1 MKPGDFAA
9 NIHTKSMTTT
19 AEKTAIQRSLAQLG
33 PGLLMAGAAIGVSHL
48 VQSTR
53 AGAMYGWGALIFVLL
68 ANLMK
73 YPFYEY
79 GHRYA
84 AASGQNL
91 IQAYRQQGKR
101 FFVPFLIV
109 SAISAVGSF
118 AVDAFVAA
126 MLLQYLLFPQVSAT
140 VLAVGVLLF
149 CWGLIALGR
158 YRLFEQITKWCVIF
172 LSVATIA
179 AVMMAVFTELST
191 FWLDSS
197 DAIALHPSASASL
210 ASANSV
216 SANST
221 VLESISAA
229 SDKEVAYTTTHSR
242 ESVFS
247 WSAVPFLIA
256 FMGWMPGG
264 LELSVWQSLWVQ
276 ADGEARKEANEPLV
290 SPSQASFDFNVG
302 YVLTV
307 VLACLF
313 LVLGTLTLPAEGMAT
328 EPAEFAGQL
337 IGMYTNYM
345 GDWAEP
351 MIGLCALAAIFST
364 TFTVVDAFPRTL
376 EAGLYE
382 LRPQIR
388 ESELPIRHIFS
399 FAFILLAALLLSIF
413 TAGFEPL
420 INAITI
426 IAFVAAPFYAWLN
439 MRSIQT
445 LKDAA
450 QPEPWISRLAWVGL
464 VYLAGFSLL
473 FVGLEVLAY

>member
-1 MKPGDFAA
+1 
-9 NIHTKSMTTT
+9 MTP
-19 AEKTAIQRSLAQLG
+19 AVEARSKFSLAQLG

-91 IQAYRQQGKR
+91 IQAYRQAGKR
-101 FFVPFLIV
+101 FFIPFLIISV
-109 SAISAVGSF
+109 ISAIGSF

-126 MLLQYLLFPQVSAT
+126 MLLQYLWLSQVPAN

-149 CWGLIALGR
+149 CWGLIAIGR
-158 YRLFEQITKWCVIF
+158 YRLFEQITKWCVIL
-172 LSVATIA
+172 LSIATLG
-179 AVMMAVFTELST
+179 AVVMAVSAVVLPALSAGIE
-191 FWLDSS
+191 SS
-197 DAIALHPSASASL
+197 
-210 ASANSV
+210 
-216 SANST
+216 ST
-221 VLESISAA
+221 VEAA
-229 SDKEVAYTTTHSR
+229 MEVVDTTIPERS
-242 ESVFS
+242 SVFS
-247 WSAVPFLIA
+247 WSALPFIVA

-276 ADGEARKEANEPLV
+276 ADGEDRGDRTSAQE
-290 SPSQASFDFNVG
+290 ASFDFNFG

-313 LVLGTLTLPAEGMAT
+313 LTLGTLTLPEQGLAS

-337 IGMYTNYM
+337 IGMYTSYI
-345 GDWAEP
+345 GVWAEP
-351 MIGLCALAAIFST
+351 VIGLCVIAAIFST

-382 LRPQIR
+382 LLPNAR
-388 ESELPIRHIFS
+388 ERTFPIKQAIALTLIALS
-399 FAFILLAALLLSIF
+399 GLLLTVF

-420 INAITI
+420 IDTITI

-445 LKDAA
+445 LDAAA
-450 QPEPWISRLAWVGL
+450 QPESWIKRLAVVGFL
-464 VYLAGFSLL
+464 YLLGFSLV
-473 FVGLEVLAY
+473 FIGLQLIG

>member
-1 MKPGDFAA
+1 
-9 NIHTKSMTTT
+9 MTPTV
-19 AEKTAIQRSLAQLG
+19 ESNRLKFSLGQLG

-53 AGAMYGWGALIFVLL
+53 AGALYGWGALIFVLL

-101 FFVPFLIV
+101 FFIPFLAISV
-109 SAISAVGSF
+109 ISAVGSF

-140 VLAVGVLLF
+140 VLAIGVLLF
-149 CWGLIALGR
+149 CWLLIAVGR
-158 YRLFEQITKWCVIF
+158 YRLFEQITQWCVIL
-172 LSVATIA
+172 LSVATIGALMA
-179 AVMMAVFTELST
+179 AVYAAMPALN
-191 FWLDSS
+191 DPINGQ
-197 DAIALHPSASASL
+197 AIAHPL
-210 ASANSV
+210 
-216 SANST
+216 
-221 VLESISAA
+221 ISAT
-229 SDKEVAYTTTHSR
+229 SSTM
-242 ESVFS
+242 ESVQIVADTTKTDRGSIFS
-247 WSAVPFLIA
+247 WAAVPFLIA

-276 ADGEARKEANEPLV
+276 ADGEDRGEAT
-290 SPSQASFDFNVG
+290 SMTAASFDFNFG

-313 LVLGTLTLPAEGMAT
+313 LALGTLTLPGEGMSV

-337 IGMYTNYM
+337 VGMYTQSI
-345 GDWAEP
+345 GQWAEP
-351 MIGLCALAAIFST
+351 VIGFCAIAAIFST

-376 EAGLYE
+376 EASLHE
-382 LRPQIR
+382 LWPQTKA
-388 ESELPIRHIFS
+388 STWPIKQAI
-399 FAFILLAALLLSIF
+399 ALTLIALAGLLLTVF

-420 INAITI
+420 INTITI
-426 IAFVAAPFYAWLN
+426 IAFVFAPFYAWLN
-439 MRSIQT
+439 MRSIRT
-445 LKDAA
+445 LDEAA
-450 QPEPWISRLAWVGL
+450 QPQRWLARLATVGF
-464 VYLAGFSLL
+464 VYLSGFSLV
-473 FVGLEVLAY
+473 FIAFQFA

>member
-1 MKPGDFAA
+1 
-9 NIHTKSMTTT
+9 MTP
-19 AEKTAIQRSLAQLG
+19 AVENRSRFSLAQLG

-53 AGAMYGWGALIFVLL
+53 AGAVYGWGALLFVLL

-101 FFVPFLIV
+101 FFVPFLAISIV
-109 SAISAVGSF
+109 SAIGSF

-126 MLLQYLLFPQVSAT
+126 MLLQYLWLPQVSVT

-149 CWGLIALGR
+149 CWGLIAVGR
-158 YRLFEQITKWCVIF
+158 YRLFEQITKWCVIL
-172 LSVATIA
+172 LSVATVGAVVMAVSA
-179 AVMMAVFTELST
+179 AVAPTLLGETSSST
-191 FWLDSS
+191 
-197 DAIALHPSASASL
+197 
-210 ASANSV
+210 
-216 SANST
+216 
-221 VLESISAA
+221 LEVAAGISAA
-229 SDKEVAYTTTHSR
+229 IPARNSI
-242 ESVFS
+242 FS
-247 WSAVPFLIA
+247 WSALPFIVA

-276 ADGEARKEANEPLV
+276 ADGEESGVRTPMQA
-290 SPSQASFDFNVG
+290 ASFDFNFG

-313 LVLGTLTLPAEGMAT
+313 LALGTLTLPEQGLAS

-337 IGMYTNYM
+337 IGMYTSYI
-345 GDWAEP
+345 GAWAEP
-351 MIGLCALAAIFST
+351 VIGLCAIAAIFST

-382 LRPQIR
+382 LLPGAK
-388 ESELPIRHIFS
+388 ESTFPVKQAIALTLITLS
-399 FAFILLAALLLSIF
+399 GCLLTVF

-420 INAITI
+420 IDTITI

-439 MRSIQT
+439 MRSIKT
-445 LKDAA
+445 LDEAD
-450 QPEPWISRLAWVGL
+450 QPKRWLKQLATVGFI
-464 VYLAGFSLL
+464 YLSGFSLV
-473 FVGLEVLAY
+473 FVALQLLKPSL

>member
-1 MKPGDFAA
+1 
-9 NIHTKSMTTT
+9 
-19 AEKTAIQRSLAQLG
+19 
-33 PGLLMAGAAIGVSHL
+33 MAGAAIGVSHL

-101 FFVPFLIV
+101 FFIPFLVISV
-109 SAISAVGSF
+109 ISAVGSF

-126 MLLQYLLFPQVSAT
+126 MLLQYLLFPGVSAT

-149 CWGLIALGR
+149 CWALIAVGR
-158 YRLFEQITKWCVIF
+158 YRLFEQITKWCVIL
-172 LSVATIA
+172 LSVATVGALVA
-179 AVMMAVFTELST
+179 AVYAAVLPA
-191 FWLDSS
+191 LNGQ
-197 DAIALHPSASASL
+197 AIAQPL
-210 ASANSV
+210 V
-216 SANST
+216 GST
-221 VLESISAA
+221 SIVLEASGEAAKLVADTTKEASGSI
-229 SDKEVAYTTTHSR
+229 
-242 ESVFS
+242 FS
-247 WSAVPFLIA
+247 WSAVPFLVA

-276 ADGEARKEANEPLV
+276 ADGKDRGKPTAMAE
-290 SPSQASFDFNVG
+290 ASFDFNFG

-313 LVLGTLTLPAEGMAT
+313 LALGTLTLPGQGMSS

-337 IGMYTNYM
+337 VGMYTKSI
-345 GDWAEP
+345 GQWAEP
-351 MIGLCALAAIFST
+351 MIGFCAIAAIFST

-376 EAGLYE
+376 EAGLHE
-382 LRPQIR
+382 LFPRTRAITF
-388 ESELPIRHIFS
+388 PIRQAI
-399 FAFILLAALLLSIF
+399 ALTLIALAGLLLTVF

-420 INAITI
+420 INTITI
-426 IAFVAAPFYAWLN
+426 IAFVFAPFYAWLN
-439 MRSIQT
+439 MRSIST
-445 LKDAA
+445 LAEED
-450 QPEPWISRLAWVGL
+450 QPKPWLSRLAIVGL
-464 VYLAGFSLL
+464 LYLSGFSLIFMVL
-473 FVGLEVLAY
+473 QFVYPL

>member
-1 MKPGDFAA
+1 MLVIYGTFMTPAVEGDSR
-9 NIHTKSMTTT
+9 NQGLC
-19 AEKTAIQRSLAQLG
+19 QRLKVSLAQLG

-91 IQAYRQQGKR
+91 IQAYRQQGRR
-101 FFVPFLIV
+101 FFIPFLVI
-109 SAISAVGSF
+109 SAISGVGSF

-140 VLAVGVLLF
+140 LLAVGVLLF
-149 CWGLIALGR
+149 CWVLIAVGR
-158 YRLFEQITKWCVIF
+158 YRLFEKITKWCVIL
-172 LSVATIA
+172 LSVATVGALIA
-179 AVMMAVFTELST
+179 AVYAAVLPA
-191 FWLDSS
+191 LNDQ
-197 DAIALHPSASASL
+197 AIAQPLVDSTS
-210 ASANSV
+210 
-216 SANST
+216 ST
-221 VLESISAA
+221 VKVSKIVVDTTNRVNGSI
-229 SDKEVAYTTTHSR
+229 
-242 ESVFS
+242 FS
-247 WSAVPFLIA
+247 WAAVPFLVA

-276 ADGEARKEANEPLV
+276 ADGKDRGEATSMPE
-290 SPSQASFDFNVG
+290 ASFDFNFG

-313 LVLGTLTLPAEGMAT
+313 LALGTLTLPGQGMSG

-337 IGMYTNYM
+337 VGMYTKSI
-345 GDWAEP
+345 GQWAEP
-351 MIGLCALAAIFST
+351 VIGFCAIAAIFST

-376 EAGLYE
+376 EAGLHE
-382 LRPQIR
+382 LFPTTKAITF
-388 ESELPIRHIFS
+388 PIRQTI
-399 FAFILLAALLLSIF
+399 ALTLIVLAGLLLTVF

-420 INAITI
+420 INTITI
-426 IAFVAAPFYAWLN
+426 IAFVFAPFYAWLN
-439 MRSIQT
+439 MRSIST
-445 LKDAA
+445 LDEAA
-450 QPEPWISRLAWVGL
+450 QPRPWLSRLATVGL
-464 VYLAGFSLL
+464 LYLSGFSVI
-473 FVGLEVLAY
+473 FVVLQFVYPR

>member
-1 MKPGDFAA
+1 
-9 NIHTKSMTTT
+9 MTTT
-19 AEKTAIQRSLAQLG
+19 ADKKGLSVFLAKLG

-53 AGAMYGWGALIFVLL
+53 AGAMYGWSALIFVLL

-101 FFVPFLIV
+101 FFIPFLVI

-126 MLLQYLLFPQVSAT
+126 MLLQYLWLPQISAT
-140 VLAVGVLLF
+140 VLAIGVLLF
-149 CWGLIALGR
+149 CWGLIAVGR
-158 YRLFEQITKWCVIF
+158 YRLFEQVTKWCVIF

-179 AVMMAVFTELST
+179 AVVMAIST
-191 FWLDSS
+191 TITTL
-197 DAIALHPSASASL
+197 
-210 ASANSV
+210 SANNLSSYTQPASTLHSSTLETVVTNVV
-216 SANST
+216 STTNST
-221 VLESISAA
+221 RPSI
-229 SDKEVAYTTTHSR
+229 
-242 ESVFS
+242 FS
-247 WSAVPFLIA
+247 WAAVPFLVA

-276 ADGEARKEANEPLV
+276 ADAKDSGESASMAE
-290 SPSQASFDFNVG
+290 ASFDFNFG
-302 YVLTV
+302 YILTV

-313 LVLGTLTLPAEGMAT
+313 LVLGTLTLPEQGLAAEPTA
-328 EPAEFAGQL
+328 FAGQL
-337 IGMYTNYM
+337 VGMYTSYI
-345 GDWAEP
+345 GAWAEP
-351 MIGLCALAAIFST
+351 VIGLCAIAAIFST

-382 LRPQIR
+382 LLPSAR
-388 ESELPIRHIFS
+388 EWQWPIRNTLAIT
-399 FAFILLAALLLSIF
+399 FITLAGLLLSVF

-426 IAFVAAPFYAWLN
+426 IAFIAAPFYAWLN
-439 MRSIQT
+439 MRSIRT
-445 LKDAA
+445 LSESA
-450 QPEPWISRLAWVGL
+450 QPSRWLSALAVVGL
-464 VYLAGFSLL
+464 VYLSGFSLI
-473 FVGLEVLAY
+473 FIGLKFIFPVV

>member
-1 MKPGDFAA
+1 
-9 NIHTKSMTTT
+9 MTTV
-19 AEKTAIQRSLAQLG
+19 ASKRSFKFSLAQLG

-91 IQAYRQQGKR
+91 IQAYRAQGKR
-101 FFVPFLIV
+101 FFIPFLII

-149 CWGLIALGR
+149 CWGLIAVGR
-158 YRLFEQITKWCVIF
+158 YRLFEQVTKWCVIF

-179 AVMMAVFTELST
+179 AVIMAVFTT
-191 FWLDSS
+191 VTDMNF
-197 DAIALHPSASASL
+197 L
-210 ASANSV
+210 AAAVTV
-216 SANST
+216 SST
-221 VLESISAA
+221 VESTEGVGITSMA
-229 SDKEVAYTTTHSR
+229 KEVAYATDSGRT
-242 ESVFS
+242 SVFS
-247 WSAVPFLIA
+247 WSALPFLIA

-276 ADGEARKEANEPLV
+276 ADGKDRAATGEEAV
-290 SPSQASFDFNVG
+290 SMSQASFDFNFG

-313 LVLGTLTLPAEGMAT
+313 LVLGTLTLPQEGMAA
-328 EPAEFAGQL
+328 EPAAFAGQL
-337 IGMYTNYM
+337 IGMYTNYI
-345 GDWAEP
+345 GAWAEP
-351 MIGLCALAAIFST
+351 VIGLCALAAIFST

-376 EAGLYE
+376 EAGIHE
-382 LRPQIR
+382 LWPQTRERTFSIR
-388 ESELPIRHIFS
+388 QLLTLTLIG
-399 FAFILLAALLLSIF
+399 LAALLLSVF

-439 MRSIQT
+439 IRSIRT
-445 LKDAA
+445 LKESE
-450 QPEPWISRLAWVGL
+450 QPEQWLSVLAWVGL
-464 VYLAGFSLL
+464 VYLSGFSLL
-473 FVGLEVLAY
+473 FLSLKIWGP

>member
-1 MKPGDFAA
+1 
-9 NIHTKSMTTT
+9 MTTA
-19 AEKTAIQRSLAQLG
+19 AEKKSFKVSLAQLG

-53 AGAMYGWGALIFVLL
+53 AGALYGWGALIFVLL

-101 FFVPFLIV
+101 FFIPFL
-109 SAISAVGSF
+109 AISFVSAVGSF

-126 MLLQYLLFPQVSAT
+126 MLLQYLWFPQVSAT
-140 VLAVGVLLF
+140 VLAVSVLLF
-149 CWGLIALGR
+149 CWVLIAVGR
-158 YRLFEQITKWCVIF
+158 YRTFESVTKWCVIF
-172 LSVATIA
+172 LSVATIG
-179 AVMMAVFTELST
+179 AVVMAVYTS
-191 FWLDSS
+191 
-197 DAIALHPSASASL
+197 IMPV
-210 ASANSV
+210 NSGV
-216 SANST
+216 
-221 VLESISAA
+221 AA
-229 SDKEVAYTTTHSR
+229 SNMLEGVEVVASTTSLTS
-242 ESVFS
+242 SVFS
-247 WSAVPFLIA
+247 WSAVPFLIG

-276 ADGEARKEANEPLV
+276 ADGEDRGTATSMAE
-290 SPSQASFDFNVG
+290 ASFDFNFG

-313 LVLGTLTLPAEGMAT
+313 LALGTLTLTGQGLAS

-337 IGMYTNYM
+337 VGMYTSYI

-351 MIGLCALAAIFST
+351 VIGLCAIAAIFST

-376 EAGLYE
+376 AAGLHE
-382 LRPQIR
+382 LFPSTQAYSFSIR
-388 ESELPIRHIFS
+388 QVLTLL
-399 FAFILLAALLLSIF
+399 FIALAGLLLTVF

-420 INAITI
+420 IDTITI

-439 MRSIQT
+439 MRSIST
-445 LKDAA
+445 LSEED
-450 QPEPWISRLAWVGL
+450 QPKPWLSRLAIAGFI
-464 VYLAGFSLL
+464 YLSGFSLL
-473 FVGLEVLAY
+473 FLFLQFTPTFWLAH

>member
-1 MKPGDFAA
+1 MTAA
-9 NIHTKSMTTT
+9 TD
-19 AEKTAIQRSLAQLG
+19 KTSLSSTLTQLG

-53 AGAMYGWGALIFVLL
+53 AGAMYGWSALIFVLL

-91 IQAYRQQGKR
+91 IQAYRAQGRR
-101 FFVPFLIV
+101 FFIPFLII

-126 MLLQYLLFPQVSAT
+126 MLLQYLFFPHLSST
-140 VLAVGVLLF
+140 VLSVGVLSF
-149 CWGLIALGR
+149 CWGLIAVGR
-158 YRLFEQITKWCVIF
+158 YRLFEQVTKWCVIF

-179 AVMMAVFTELST
+179 AVIMALFTTLSRPELAT
-191 FWLDSS
+191 ERMNVVY
-197 DAIALHPSASASL
+197 ATEGARA
-210 ASANSV
+210 
-216 SANST
+216 
-221 VLESISAA
+221 
-229 SDKEVAYTTTHSR
+229 
-242 ESVFS
+242 SVFS
-247 WSAVPFLIA
+247 WSAVPFLVA

-276 ADGEARKEANEPLV
+276 ADASDRVAAGSNSV
-290 SPSQASFDFNVG
+290 SMSQASFDFNFG
-302 YVLTV
+302 YALTV

-313 LVLGTLTLPAEGMAT
+313 LVLGTLTLPEDGMAA
-328 EPAEFAGQL
+328 EPAAFAGQL
-337 IGMYTNYM
+337 IGMYTSYI
-345 GDWAEP
+345 GAWAEP
-351 MIGLCALAAIFST
+351 IIGLCAIAAIFST

-382 LRPQIR
+382 LIPKARD
-388 ESELPIRHIFS
+388 SAVPIRSLLSLIF
-399 FAFILLAALLLSIF
+399 ICLAGLLLSVF

-439 MRSIQT
+439 IRSICT
-445 LKDAA
+445 LDTID
-450 QPEPWISRLAWVGL
+450 QPAPWLSRFAWVGL
-464 VYLAGFSLL
+464 AYLSGFSLL
-473 FVGLEVLAY
+473 FVWLQLFG